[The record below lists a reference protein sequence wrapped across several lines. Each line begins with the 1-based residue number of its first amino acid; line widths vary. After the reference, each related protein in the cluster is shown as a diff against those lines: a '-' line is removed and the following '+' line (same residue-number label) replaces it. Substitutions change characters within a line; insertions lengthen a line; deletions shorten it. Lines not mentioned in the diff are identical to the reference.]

1 MTRVPGPPREVPGV
15 DTLTGW
21 TGMRH
26 TLAMA
31 VRGQWMAVQRNPRTR
46 VTFAVLVVLAAVL
59 VWLQPWWSIG
69 VVLAAVAAT
78 SYLMWLRPGQRVYAI
93 RNDDGEAILILGL
106 APRVMHR
113 RAWVVVTH
121 VQLLAPGFDRN
132 ATGAVTPASR
142 LRRALSDALAEMG
155 DAQGITLLAS
165 AATERLAAAY
175 CRDVAGLE
183 IVGGPDARGAVS
195 VIRRPA
201 SATAGVRL
209 RETPPRV
216 KRD

>member
-1 MTRVPGPPREVPGV
+1 MPGV

-21 TGMRH
+21 SGMRR
-26 TLAMA
+26 TLSMA

-93 RNDDGEAILILGL
+93 RNEDGEAILILGV

-121 VQLLAPGFDRN
+121 VQLLAPGFDR
-132 ATGAVTPASR
+132 TVPGVVTPASR
-142 LRRALSDALAEMG
+142 LRRALSDALADLG
-155 DAQGITLLAS
+155 DAEGITLVAN

-175 CRDVAGLE
+175 CRDVDGLE
-183 IVGGPDARGAVS
+183 AVGKPDARGAVS
-195 VIRRPA
+195 VIRRPCA
-201 SATAGVRL
+201 DSAL
-209 RETPPRV
+209 PRS
-216 KRD
+216 DQG